1 MGAQRVVF
9 PRVSVTDIQVLK
21 EVGKAHGSGPIT
33 WHGFRRGRTVDL
45 LERGGANGVCVSLA
59 EIYESGG
66 WKYGSGALLSY
77 VPHDAVHTERT
88 FKVTAEASDTDA
100 D

>member
-1 MGAQRVVF
+1 M
-9 PRVSVTDIQVLK
+9 LK
-21 EVGKAHGSGPIT
+21 ELGKCHGLGPIT

-66 WKYGSGALLSY
+66 WKYGSAALLSY
-77 VPHDAVHTERT
+77 VPDDAVHAERV
-88 FKVTAEASDTDA
+88 FRMTAETSDTDA